1 MSVNTIENEVTVT
14 PQLMVPTARDAMARV
29 NRWLH
34 RELGT
39 AVHVAAATF
48 DPATFYWHLQLE
60 LAYGAT
66 GPLGAVGDVYLHAAT
81 GDFAGRP
88 DPQIFRQRAEA
99 LAAVNGIK

>member
-1 MSVNTIENEVTVT
+1 MSVDTIEMEVAVT
-14 PQLMVPTARDAMARV
+14 PQLTVPTAQDAMARV

-48 DPATFYWHLQLE
+48 DPATFYWHLQIE
-60 LAYGAT
+60 LAYGTT

-88 DPQIFRQRAEA
+88 NPEVFRKRAEA
-99 LAAVNGIK
+99 LAAVNGIE